1 VRLSVLIRPWAYRP
15 LFLPQTPSV
24 SLPCPS
30 SLFPPGLVDLVLLSD
45 PNLGFRDDLLGTT
58 LHRGTSEKQTLK
70 YRRQISLLWA
80 IRMSLIVAA
89 AFVATSSGLGYGPTF
104 WGLLGGAG
112 ALYGVGYLI
121 SRRAVLSFEK
131 EATKPSTLVFL
142 LSYLS
147 VINWLFGLP

>member
-1 VRLSVLIRPWAYRP
+1 
-15 LFLPQTPSV
+15 
-24 SLPCPS
+24 
-30 SLFPPGLVDLVLLSD
+30 
-45 PNLGFRDDLLGTT
+45 
-58 LHRGTSEKQTLK
+58 
-70 YRRQISLLWA
+70 
-80 IRMSLIVAA
+80 MSLIVAA

-104 WGLLGGAG
+104 WGLLGSAG

>member
-1 VRLSVLIRPWAYRP
+1 M
-15 LFLPQTPSV
+15 
-24 SLPCPS
+24 
-30 SLFPPGLVDLVLLSD
+30 G
-45 PNLGFRDDLLGTT
+45 
-58 LHRGTSEKQTLK
+58 
-70 YRRQISLLWA
+70 
-80 IRMSLIVAA
+80 LIVAA

-112 ALYGVGYLI
+112 GLYGVGYLI